1 LCEKLVEKLMCMM
14 VSQSYRYWVVW
25 RCPHVRFLDFAKVK
39 ESERERA
46 RELFGTAEEPT
57 ALATQVRRQLID
69 AMRRRFPTAD
79 S

>member
-1 LCEKLVEKLMCMM
+1 MCMM

-57 ALATQVRRQLID
+57 ALATQVRR
-69 AMRRRFPTAD
+69 TAH
-79 S
+79 